1 MEVLERN
8 RNVDLEKKIVGE
20 EDGLKL
26 VQVLRECGMKCTDN
40 GRSDWRLHSGSSGGG
55 GKSHLPY

>member
-1 MEVLERN
+1 MKVLERD

-26 VQVLRECGMKCTDN
+26 AKVLRECGMKCT
-40 GRSDWRLHSGSSGGG
+40 G
-55 GKSHLPY
+55 